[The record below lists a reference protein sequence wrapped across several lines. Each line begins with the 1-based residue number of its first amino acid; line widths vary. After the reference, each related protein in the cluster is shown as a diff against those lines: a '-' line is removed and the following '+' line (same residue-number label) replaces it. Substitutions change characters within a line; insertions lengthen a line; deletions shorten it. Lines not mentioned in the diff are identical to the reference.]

1 MRIAAAAHL
10 AQRLRGEPPREAVTW
25 LSRTDPYE
33 AFFPVDLRLQRI
45 TGRRMSVKHMA
56 FGAWNHATAHL
67 HAAFT
72 AELLIPPF
80 GPLPDRTRSLIPGY
94 PLNDPAALQA
104 WLRGY
109 GSA

>member
-1 MRIAAAAHL
+1 MRMAAA
-10 AQRLRGEPPREAVTW
+10 
-25 LSRTDPYE
+25 
-33 AFFPVDLRLQRI
+33 
-45 TGRRMSVKHMA
+45 
-56 FGAWNHATAHL
+56 AHL

-94 PLNDPAALQA
+94 LLNDPAALQA